1 MKSVINVESI
11 LVLMVVYFIMGD
23 PLSLAPLFSS
33 LIGKFFI
40 LVLLMI
46 FSSYNLVYGLVFLVL
61 LLHIDEN
68 RIEGLE
74 NYAMDKDYQQASSA
88 VMKSLEV
95 FKCNS
100 NNESTAENWEEL
112 VVFSDGKKC
121 DPCKPECN
129 TWKFK
134 EDFKLKDNN
143 DILTNENKIRSKQ
156 SVPVVNNSSTSNV
169 NGFNIV

>member
-40 LVLLMI
+40 LMLLII
-46 FSSYNLVYGLVFLVL
+46 FSSYNLIYGLVFLVL

-68 RIEGLE
+68 RIEGME
-74 NYAMDKDYQQASSA
+74 NYAMNKDYKHVSSA

-100 NNESTAENWEEL
+100 NNESLNDVKINYL
-112 VVFSDGKKC
+112 MLNFKNVYVF
-121 DPCKPECN
+121 
-129 TWKFK
+129 KF
-134 EDFKLKDNN
+134 LNMII
-143 DILTNENKIRSKQ
+143 ILI
-156 SVPVVNNSSTSNV
+156 
-169 NGFNIV
+169 I